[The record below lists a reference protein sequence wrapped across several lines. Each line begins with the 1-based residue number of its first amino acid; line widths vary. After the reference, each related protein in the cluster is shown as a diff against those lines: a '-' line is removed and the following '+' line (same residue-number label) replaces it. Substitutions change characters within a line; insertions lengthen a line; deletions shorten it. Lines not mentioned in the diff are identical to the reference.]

1 MGLSRSSRRRTEA
14 GYAVSQSAG
23 LDLRYWLDFTWTT
36 KANETMHWMAFGIAF
51 ELSTGT
57 STIQRGIGVILVS
70 PLVCTYILLHLCYCC
85 TMIRPLR
92 TAVTL

>member
-1 MGLSRSSRRRTEA
+1 M
-14 GYAVSQSAG
+14 G

-57 STIQRGIGVILVS
+57 STIQRWRFETEVLNRHRCDFGS
-70 PLVCTYILLHLCYCC
+70 PLVCIYILLQVCYCC